1 MDFEQKYNKYKQKYL
16 ELKKMKAGLRLIPAG
31 PMIGYPTVPIMPPQV
46 RVTGPIPQP
55 AVISPIMSPLM
66 SPVFPV
72 RAISPVSPVISVRSV
87 SPISSFLP
95 IPFPLVRPMRV
106 IRFTSSDDKKTT
118 PPTRYRIYLSIN
130 DASQLKKINDVI
142 DRFNSS
148 TGKKS
153 DVSHFT
159 SLELYSTTDEDNYNA
174 ILKKLKAISPLTI
187 TFDKVE
193 VDGDMVKAYFTNSTI
208 IGYIPK
214 DLKIE
219 IPLFNAN
226 NSADATT
233 VLEPIKSAV
242 NASLTGSFN
251 IEIK

>member
-16 ELKKMKAGLRLIPAG
+16 ELKKMKAGLRFVPAG

-55 AVISPIMSPLM
+55 AVISPVISPVM

-72 RAISPVSPVISVRSV
+72 RAISPVRSISPF
-87 SPISSFLP
+87 SPFLP
-95 IPFPLVRPMRV
+95 IPFPLIRPLRV

-118 PPTRYRIYLSIN
+118 SPPRFRINLSIN
-130 DASQLKKINDVI
+130 DTAQLKKINDTI
-142 DRFNSS
+142 DRFNATTS
-148 TGKKS
+148 GKKS

-159 SLELYSTTDEDNYNA
+159 SLELYSTTDEENYDA
-174 ILKKLKAISPLTI
+174 ILKKLKSISPITI

-193 VDGDMVKAYFTNSTI
+193 VDGDIIKAFFTNSTI
-208 IGYIPK
+208 TGIIPK
-214 DLKIE
+214 DIKIE

-226 NSADATT
+226 NSTDASSI
-233 VLEPIKSAV
+233 LGSLK
-242 NASLTGSFN
+242 ASINTSLSGNFN

>member
-1 MDFEQKYNKYKQKYL
+1 
-16 ELKKMKAGLRLIPAG
+16 MKAGLRLIPAG

-55 AVISPIMSPLM
+55 AVISPVISPIMSPI
-66 SPVFPV
+66 FPV
-72 RAISPVSPVISVRSV
+72 RAISPVRSISPVISVRSV

-130 DASQLKKINDVI
+130 DASQLKKINDII
-142 DRFNSS
+142 DNFNSF

-153 DVSHFT
+153 DVSHFS

-174 ILKKLKAISPLTI
+174 ILKKLKAITPMTI

-193 VDGDMVKAYFTNSTI
+193 VDGDMVKAFFTNSTI
-208 IGYIPK
+208 IGFIPK

-226 NSADATT
+226 NSVDASNA
-233 VLEPIKSAV
+233 LASRKSAIST
-242 NASLTGSFN
+242 SLSGSFN